1 MPFALIPFLLLVIP
15 ILEIAVFI
23 LVGNAIGLW
32 PTLGLVVL
40 TAVIGSVLLKQ
51 QGISTLARIQ
61 AEIGAGRVP
70 GRDLVSG
77 VMIAMAGVLL
87 LTPGLVTDA
96 LGFLLFVPGV
106 RSRIFDFLKSRV
118 VVVGQSGGFGAGMGG
133 QPRRGPPYSAGPDV
147 VDLSGEEF
155 RREPD
160 PASPW
165 HEPKDGDDQTNG
177 RRLH

>member
-1 MPFALIPFLLLVIP
+1 MPFALIPFLLLAIP

-32 PTLGLVVL
+32 PTLGLVIL
-40 TAVIGSVLLKQ
+40 TAVIGSILLKQ

-61 AEIGAGRVP
+61 TEIGAGRVP

-118 VVVGQSGGFGAGMGG
+118 VVVGQNSFRPGMGG
-133 QPRRGPPYSAGPDV
+133 QPRREPPYSAGPDV

-155 RREPD
+155 RRGPD

-165 HEPKDGDDQTNG
+165 HEPEDGDGGTNG